1 MAIPFSF
8 DDIPDQTGRTAVIT
22 GATSGLGLIAATQL
36 AARGARV
43 IMAVRDTAKADRVR
57 AGLPG
62 AFEVQHLDVA
72 DLDSV
77 RRFAA
82 TLHDR
87 GDGIDLLLNNA
98 GIGAQAR
105 QLSPQG
111 HERVLATNHLG
122 HFALTGLLL
131 DLFRP
136 DHDPR
141 IVTVGSNFYR
151 RVRLDF
157 ADLDAA
163 RSYSPGLVYARSKL
177 ANVLFGA
184 ELDRRLRRAGS
195 PVRSLLA
202 HPGMAGTAMTDTAE
216 GVVQRAFLVIV
227 GGLLMRTAELGT
239 LPLLFAATSPAAE
252 TGVLLGPSLRKTDT
266 KVYFAPIVRAGAD
279 PVAAA
284 RLWSVSQE
292 LTEVRYLTEVAP
304 VTSDITSPAA
314 PRTARPACE
323 TR

>member
-8 DDIPDQTGRTAVIT
+8 DDILDQTGRTAVVT
-22 GATSGLGLIAATQL
+22 GAGSGLGLIAAAQL
-36 AARGARV
+36 AARGAKV
-43 IMAVRDTAKADRVR
+43 IMAVRDTAKAERIR

-62 AFEVQHLDVA
+62 ELQVHHLDLA

-87 GDGIDLLLNNA
+87 GEGLDLLLNNA
-98 GIGAQAR
+98 GASAQTR

-136 DHDPR
+136 ESGPR
-141 IVTVGSNFYR
+141 IVTVASNFYR

-157 ADLDAA
+157 ADLGAA

-184 ELDRRLRRAGS
+184 ELDRRLRHVGS

-202 HPGMAGTAMTDTAE
+202 HPGMARTPMHDSAE
-216 GVVQRAFLVIV
+216 GVAQRAFLAVL
-227 GGLLMRTAELGT
+227 GGLLARTAEHGT
-239 LPLLFAATSPAAE
+239 LPLLFAATAPAAE

-266 KVYFAPIVRAGAD
+266 KVYFAPIARSGAD
-279 PVAAA
+279 PVAAD
-284 RLWSVSQE
+284 RLWCASQE
-292 LTEVRYLTEVAP
+292 LTGVRYLAGAQP

-314 PRTARPACE
+314 PRTAQRACE

>member
-1 MAIPFSF
+1 MVIPFSF

-22 GATSGLGLIAATQL
+22 GASSGLGLIAATQL

-57 AGLPG
+57 AGDL
-62 AFEVQHLDVA
+62 EVQHLDLA

-82 TLHDR
+82 ALHDR

-98 GIGAQAR
+98 GIGAQTR

-141 IVTVGSNFYR
+141 IVTVASGFYR

-157 ADLDAA
+157 ADLGAA

-177 ANVLFGA
+177 ANVLFGV
-184 ELDRRLRRAGS
+184 ELDRRLRGAGS

-202 HPGMAGTAMTDTAE
+202 HPGMASTPMNETAE
-216 GVVQRAFLVIV
+216 GLAQRAFLVIM
-227 GGLLMRTAELGT
+227 GGLLARTAEHGT
-239 LPLLFAATSPAAE
+239 LPLLFAAASPAAE

-266 KVYFAPIVRAGAD
+266 KVYFAPIARSGAD

-284 RLWSVSQE
+284 RLWSASQE
-292 LTEVRYLTEVAP
+292 LTGVRYLTEVAP
-304 VTSDITSPAA
+304 VTSDITSTAA
-314 PRTARPACE
+314 PRTARRACE